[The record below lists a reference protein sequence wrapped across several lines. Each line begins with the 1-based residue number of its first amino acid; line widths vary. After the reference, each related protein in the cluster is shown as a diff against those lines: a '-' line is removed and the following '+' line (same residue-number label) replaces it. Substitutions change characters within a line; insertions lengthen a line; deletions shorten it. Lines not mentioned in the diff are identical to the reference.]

1 MNWTIGYYN
10 SDVEQAILR
19 LPDGPLAR
27 YLRLTDLMLEFGPNL
42 VMPHSRSLG
51 NGLFE
56 LRAKSHEG
64 IARVFYC
71 AVTNRKIVMLHTFI
85 KKSQNTPPKELQ
97 IARRRLREVKNN
109 DTR

>member
-1 MNWTIGYYN
+1 MKWTIGYYN
-10 SDVEQAILR
+10 SDVEQAILH
-19 LPDGPLAR
+19 LPDGLLAR
-27 YLRLTDLMLEFGPNL
+27 YLRLTDLMLEFGSNL
-42 VMPHSRSLG
+42 GMPHSRPMG

-56 LRAKSHEG
+56 LRVKSREG

-71 AVTNRKIVMLHTFI
+71 TVTGRKIMMLHMFI
-85 KKSQNTPPKELQ
+85 KKSQKTPPKELQ